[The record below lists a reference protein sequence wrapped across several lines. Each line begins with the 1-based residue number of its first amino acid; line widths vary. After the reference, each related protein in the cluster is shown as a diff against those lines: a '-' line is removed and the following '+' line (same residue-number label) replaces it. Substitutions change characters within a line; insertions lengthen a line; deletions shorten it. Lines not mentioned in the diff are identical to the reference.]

1 MALRSKDSGG
11 AGETI
16 RTLFYAVGIA
26 LVIRTLAFEPFSV
39 PSESMLPTLLVGD
52 YFFIS
57 KWPYGYSRYSLPF
70 GPPVFSGRILGRE
83 PARGDVMVFQRGGD
97 DPADYVKRL
106 IGLPGDRVQMRGGVL
121 WVNDEEIKRERVE
134 PATLSANERDV
145 ARGHVV
151 YRETMPNGVS
161 YLTLDRGA
169 LPQDTTQVYVVPEG
183 RYFMMGDN
191 RDNSH
196 DSRFPDF
203 GMAPFE
209 GLEGRAG
216 LIFFSVDGSARIW
229 EMWKWPWS
237 IRFGRMGDF
246 NTL

>member
-1 MALRSKDSGG
+1 MARKTNSGG

-16 RTLFYAVGIA
+16 RTLLYAVGIA

-70 GPPVFSGRILGRE
+70 GPPVMSGRIFGQE
-83 PARGDVMVFQRGGD
+83 PERGDVIVFQRGGT

-106 IGLPGDRVQMRGGVL
+106 VGLPGDRIQVRDGAL
-121 WVNDEEIKRERVE
+121 WVNDDQVRRDAVE
-134 PATLSANERDV
+134 PTTLTPDQRQVS
-145 ARGHVV
+145 RGTTVF
-151 YRETMPNGVS
+151 RETMSNGTT
-161 YLTLDRGA
+161 YLTLDRGD
-169 LPQDTTQVYVVPEG
+169 LVQDHTAVYIVPAG
-183 RYFMMGDN
+183 RYMMMGDN

-203 GMAPFE
+203 GMIPFE

-216 LIFFSVDGSARIW
+216 VIFFSVDGSAHLW
-229 EMWKWPWS
+229 EIWKWPTS
-237 IRFGRMGDF
+237 IRLGRMM
-246 NTL
+246 TLPRL

>member
-1 MALRSKDSGG
+1 MARRSKDSGG

-16 RTLFYAVGIA
+16 RTLLYAIGIA

-70 GPPVFSGRILGRE
+70 GPPVFEGRVLGKQ
-83 PARGDVMVFQRGGD
+83 PQRGDVIVFQRGGRD
-97 DPADYVKRL
+97 GADYVKRL
-106 IGLPGDRVQMRGGVL
+106 IGLPGDRVQMRNGAL
-121 WVNDEEIKRERVE
+121 WINDEEVKRERVDV
-134 PATLSANERDV
+134 ATLSAEEQRV
-145 ARGHVV
+145 ARGHMV
-151 YRETMPNGVS
+151 YRETMPNGAT
-161 YLTLDRGA
+161 YLTLDRGDLA
-169 LPQDTTQVYVVPEG
+169 QDNTPVYLVPDG
-183 RYFMMGDN
+183 QYFMMGDN

-203 GMAPFE
+203 GMVPFE

-216 LIFFSVDGSARIW
+216 LIFFSVDGSAAVW
-229 EMWKWPWS
+229 QFWKWPWA

-246 NTL
+246 KTL